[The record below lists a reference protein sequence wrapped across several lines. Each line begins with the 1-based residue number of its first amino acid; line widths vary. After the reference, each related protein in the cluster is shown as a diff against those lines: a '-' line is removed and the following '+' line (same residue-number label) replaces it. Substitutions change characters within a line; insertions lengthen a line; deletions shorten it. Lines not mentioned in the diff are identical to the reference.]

1 MEVWRNPTP
10 SGTWDTFLP
19 LITKNEMT
27 TIKSPAYSPQSVF
40 AIGGTVAGG
49 TLRDLV
55 EIVTP
60 TATAQAFTAG
70 GSSES
75 KRGVSAATTGYY
87 KITNTS
93 NGTVTGIFR
102 LEREE
107 RP

>member
-1 MEVWRNPTP
+1 MTAIKPPT
-10 SGTWDTFLP
+10 
-19 LITKNEMT
+19 
-27 TIKSPAYSPQSVF
+27 YSPQAVF
-40 AIGGTVAGG
+40 AMGGTISGG
-49 TLRDLV
+49 TLRDIV

-87 KITNTS
+87 KITNTG
-93 NGTVTGIFR
+93 NGAVTGIFR
-102 LEREE
+102 LEWEE